1 MKYARENRLEFAKS
15 DPASLVKTLAEQ
27 EDTLRVTKPAKT
39 GAGKAA
45 DPANQENLDRVR
57 RIKTKV
63 LKEMEA
69 QLGGVE
75 EEAAPAPTLSPEQK
89 KFMELPGA
97 AAGTGEEIDK
107 RALVEQAR
115 REAKG
120 DKAKAFE
127 LYKAAL
133 AKAQGGNEE
142 GVLEE
147 VSRGK
152 SELSQKEDSAPVA
165 EKGASEAAALSNKE
179 KTSSRTD
186 GPRIKEGA
194 KPTKFGPEEK
204 PEVEAG
210 EKDVRAKFFPPVRRS
225 DETFEEFNQKFE
237 QWVNDNPW
245 YRALHEAITPRT
257 KESSLLPPVR
267 KANET
272 PGAHNARFE
281 RWRKDNPLM
290 RFFEGLKSEP
300 GSKPGKKWD
309 AVVKKS

>member
-1 MKYARENRLEFAKS
+1 MERQ
-15 DPASLVKTLAEQ
+15 T
-27 EDTLRVTKPAKT
+27 
-39 GAGKAA
+39 AG
-45 DPANQENLDRVR
+45 
-57 RIKTKV
+57 
-63 LKEMEA
+63 
-69 QLGGVE
+69 E

-115 REAKG
+115 RDAKG

-133 AKAQGGNEE
+133 AKAQGG
-142 GVLEE
+142 
-147 VSRGK
+147 
-152 SELSQKEDSAPVA
+152 SQEKEDSAPVA

-179 KTSSRTD
+179 ETSSRTD